1 MSEHNFIKKAFSI
14 IELSFLMTIVSLLA
28 LAYFATTSNS
38 IITNSNKI
46 NITKERMLAI
56 ENAIINFQN
65 QYGRLPCG
73 APIANPL
80 FGNNLSKS
88 YDTGNY
94 AILADDDYLLN
105 TSNTSKNSSFTNT
118 SLNGNECLV
127 YESSGVPTRALSLP
141 AEYALDAWNNKIAY
155 IVCHKLCGNNSL
167 SVKNCT
173 MASYQQNEGCITIK
187 NSSSGY
193 VLTSNAAYVLIS
205 YGANANGAININGTS
220 SPNSIDADE
229 LINSYTKYINYGSNP
244 VFIAKTSTSDFD
256 DIVYFKTKNQINS
269 MAVDTGL
276 NPISLGDCQDNS
288 KTLASINFTT
298 SSSAQQSNGTYLIRQ
313 NLTVTERKNANLTNT
328 CSASANTYN
337 CGDEAVL
344 GIMWAVQDIC
354 SQIYTLTPSCP
365 GGGTYNSSTNSCSCP
380 NNTWSGGGC

>member
-38 IITNSNKI
+38 IITNADKI

-56 ENAIINFQN
+56 DNAIINFQN

-80 FGNNLSKS
+80 FGNNLSQS
-88 YDTGNY
+88 YDTGSY

-118 SLNGNECLV
+118 YANGNECKV

-167 SVKNCT
+167 PVKNCT
-173 MASYQQNEGCITIK
+173 MASYQQNEGCIMIK
-187 NSSSGY
+187 NSSSGT
-193 VLTSNAAYVLIS
+193 VLTNSAAYVLIS
-205 YGANANGAININGTS
+205 YGANANGAITINGTS
-220 SPNSIDADE
+220 SSTATDDE
-229 LINSYTKYINYGSNP
+229 LINTYSQYNTYGSNP
-244 VFIAKTSTSDFD
+244 FFIAKTSTSSFD

-276 NPISLGDCQDNS
+276 YPISLVDCQDNS
-288 KTLASINFTT
+288 KTLASINVTT
-298 SSSAQQSNGTYLIRQ
+298 IDSLQQNNGTYRIRQ
-313 NLTVTERKNANLTNT
+313 NLTVTERKKANLNNT
-328 CSASANTYN
+328 CSTSANTYN

-354 SQIYTLTPSCP
+354 SQMYTLSPSCP
-365 GGGTYNSSTNSCSCP
+365 GGGTYNSSTNICSCP
-380 NNTWSGGGC
+380 SNDWSGGRC